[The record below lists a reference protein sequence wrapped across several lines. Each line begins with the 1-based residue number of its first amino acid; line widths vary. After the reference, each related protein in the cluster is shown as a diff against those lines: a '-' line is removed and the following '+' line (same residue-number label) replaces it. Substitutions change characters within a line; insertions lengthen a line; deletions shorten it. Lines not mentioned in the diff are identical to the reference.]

1 MSDIFTE
8 IGQVVLTSLLSLVAM
23 FIFTRAGGKRQI
35 AQMSP
40 FDYLNAVTVGSIGA
54 ELATNLEQW
63 WRPFSALVVYGLV
76 TWFVHYTACK
86 SNAMRSLWSGRS
98 LILMD
103 DGVILK
109 SSLQRAAIDVNEF
122 LGQAR
127 VAGYFDPNEIET
139 AILETNGQIS
149 FLPKSCSRPLTP
161 DDMQLHPD
169 AASTWYDLII
179 DGHLMQDNLKAAGR
193 DERWLN
199 ARLHA
204 QQKLALFIAAKAQ
217 VAIHTGS
224 IEDMPTVGHGTGGKA
239 GSGALNRYRDT
250 LGMERFQNGT
260 DLVFRCRKRD
270 ARCFARCTRF
280 IAAILF
286 ELIGEGFNGCRHANS
301 PFS

>member
-1 MSDIFTE
+1 MADVFPE
-8 IGQVVLTSLLSLVAM
+8 VWQVVLTSLLSLAAM

-86 SNAMRSLWSGRS
+86 SNAMRSFWSGRS

-149 FLPKSCSRPLTP
+149 FLPKSCNRPLTP

-179 DGHLMQDNLKAAGR
+179 DGHLMRDNLQAVGR
-193 DERWLN
+193 DERWLD

-204 QQKLALFIAAKAQ
+204 QGIGQHGEVFYAACDKADGFF
-217 VAIHTGS
+217 A
-224 IEDMPTVGHGTGGKA
+224 
-239 GSGALNRYRDT
+239 
-250 LGMERFQNGT
+250 
-260 DLVFRCRKRD
+260 CRMR
-270 ARCFARCTRF
+270 
-280 IAAILF
+280 
-286 ELIGEGFNGCRHANS
+286 
-301 PFS
+301 

>member
-1 MSDIFTE
+1 M
-8 IGQVVLTSLLSLVAM
+8 
-23 FIFTRAGGKRQI
+23 
-35 AQMSP
+35 
-40 FDYLNAVTVGSIGA
+40 GSIGA
-54 ELATNLEQW
+54 ELATNHEQW
-63 WRPFSALVVYGLV
+63 WRPFSALIVYGLV

-86 SNAMRSLWSGRS
+86 SNAMRSFWSGRS

-149 FLPKSCSRPLTP
+149 FLPKSCNRPLTP

-193 DERWLN
+193 DERWLD

-204 QQKLALFIAAKAQ
+204 QGIGQHGEVFYAACDKADGFF
-217 VAIHTGS
+217 A
-224 IEDMPTVGHGTGGKA
+224 
-239 GSGALNRYRDT
+239 
-250 LGMERFQNGT
+250 
-260 DLVFRCRKRD
+260 CRMR
-270 ARCFARCTRF
+270 
-280 IAAILF
+280 
-286 ELIGEGFNGCRHANS
+286 
-301 PFS
+301 

>member
-1 MSDIFTE
+1 MADVFPE
-8 IGQVVLTSLLSLVAM
+8 VGQVVLTSLLSLAAM

-63 WRPFSALVVYGLV
+63 WRPFSALIVYGLV

-86 SNAMRSLWSGRS
+86 SNTMRSLWSGRS

-127 VAGYFDPNEIET
+127 VAGYFDPNEIQT

-149 FLPKSCSRPLTP
+149 FLPKSSSRPVTPQDLQLTP
-161 DDMQLHPD
+161 EPVS
-169 AASTWYDLII
+169 AWYDLIL
-179 DGHLMQDNLKAAGR
+179 DGQLMEDNLKASGRSVSWLEGQLHSVGIGQKSEVFYAGCNQQGTFFACR
-193 DERWLN
+193 D
-199 ARLHA
+199 
-204 QQKLALFIAAKAQ
+204 
-217 VAIHTGS
+217 G
-224 IEDMPTVGHGTGGKA
+224 
-239 GSGALNRYRDT
+239 
-250 LGMERFQNGT
+250 
-260 DLVFRCRKRD
+260 
-270 ARCFARCTRF
+270 
-280 IAAILF
+280 
-286 ELIGEGFNGCRHANS
+286 
-301 PFS
+301 